1 MSQRKRNPNLEKHL
15 FFRLPDVFQYLLSP
29 SLWMTLVGLAI
40 LSSILQ
46 TMGYGIFGFFPFILA
61 IGLEVGVFFRITRS
75 SANGDTEF
83 SAPDYHGFWD
93 NVIHP
98 IFLVLFSALPIL
110 IALYWGSLEFFGWS
124 GGFSGIPLGP
134 LALLIAGLA
143 LYPLLLTVAAID
155 GTYGGIVN
163 PAIWANALVAFRSN
177 YLVAAVGFYGLWYLE
192 ATYFAELVFKIQGWP
207 LFGASV
213 LAILASYIPV
223 VLRYRLLGALCEP
236 YLASNYA
243 AELPKAIV
251 VSPPAGHNEA
261 SDNRLE
267 LESGTMTAIG
277 ILRMANKAFSNQQY
291 QLVYRATE
299 SLWKQHRDSPE
310 LIDALWL
317 SAQSQEGQSQIAAMK
332 ATMQKIIS
340 LAPDHPCA
348 SQARIKLHRYE
359 S

>member
-29 SLWMTLVGLAI
+29 SLWMTLVGLAV

-46 TMGYGIFGFFPFILA
+46 TMAYGFFGLFALLLA
-61 IGLEVGVFFRITRS
+61 IGLEVGVFFHITRS
-75 SANGDTEF
+75 SASGDTEF
-83 SAPDYHGFWD
+83 SAPDFHGFLD
-93 NVIHP
+93 SVIHP
-98 IFLVLFSALPIL
+98 ILLVLFAALPML
-110 IALYWGSLEFFGWS
+110 VALYWGSLDFFAR
-124 GGFSGIPLGP
+124 SGILGGLPLGP
-134 LALLIAGLA
+134 LALFIIGLV
-143 LYPLLLTVAAID
+143 LFPLLLTVAAID
-155 GTYGGIVN
+155 GTFGGILN
-163 PAIWANALVAFRSN
+163 PAIWANALVAFRTN
-177 YLVAAVGFYGLWYLE
+177 YLVAALGFYGLWYLE
-192 ATYFAELVFKIQGWP
+192 ATFFAELVYKIQGWP

-243 AELPKAIV
+243 ADLPKAIV
-251 VSPPAGHNEA
+251 VSPPTGHSEA

-267 LESGTMTAIG
+267 LQSGTMTAIG

-299 SLWKQHRDSPE
+299 TLWKQHRDSPE

-332 ATMQKIIS
+332 GTMQKIIS

-348 SQARIKLHRYE
+348 SQARIKLNRYE